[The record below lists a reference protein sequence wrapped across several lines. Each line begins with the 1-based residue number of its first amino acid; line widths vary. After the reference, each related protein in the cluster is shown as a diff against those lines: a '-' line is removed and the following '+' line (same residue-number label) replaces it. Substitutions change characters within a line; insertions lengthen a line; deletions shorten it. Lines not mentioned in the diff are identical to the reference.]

1 MTSAAKHPDKDVA
14 NNVQVP
20 QCQITLVQ
28 LPIPETFID
37 NPSNCVFDPG
47 HIGFADSPDCR
58 FAAVRQH
65 DQRSFPCLWLR
76 PLIAKIFL
84 NNALAMLTL
93 RRLFI
98 KIGNQRG
105 SVMLTDDVRDD
116 FRQFILPAKFQTI
129 PDM

>member
-1 MTSAAKHPDKDVA
+1 MARTAKHPDKDVA

-28 LPIPETFID
+28 LPIPEAFID
-37 NPSNCVFDPG
+37 NFSDRVFDPG

-58 FAAVRQH
+58 FATVCQH

-93 RRLFI
+93 RRLLI
-98 KIGNQRG
+98 KIGYQRCP
-105 SVMLTDDVRDD
+105 VMLTDDIRDY
-116 FRQFILPAKFQTI
+116 FRQFILAAKFQAI
-129 PDM
+129 PDV